1 MEVETGVVL
10 SRIEALLED
19 REGEATLME
28 VEVLV
33 ASEEVEEEELPIK
46 TS

>member
-10 SRIEALLED
+10 SRIEAQLED
-19 REGEATLME
+19 QEGEATPME

-33 ASEEVEEEELPIK
+33 ASEEAVEEELPIK

>member
-10 SRIEALLED
+10 SRIEPLLED
-19 REGEATLME
+19 REGEATPME

-33 ASEEVEEEELPIK
+33 ASEEEVEEELPIK